1 MLFKYSAL
9 KNGLILKIVFLS
21 SFLLPRYGQNTI
33 MAQTPPNLAKTYEK
47 RVNLLRKTSGLAA
60 FWDFVL
66 REDGV
71 KGKGN
76 FLAYT
81 AKGDEHRYIL
91 EPHNISREFWN
102 DGAEATMADFPLLGA
117 GPFGQAVQFKAPK
130 GQNDL
135 PVLMLPRPKLH
146 NTPLDVKGAGQSVS
160 MLVWLIYQE
169 GNHAIAGLWHE
180 GTDTKPNGIPAEI
193 KARGQRQYGM
203 FAGLGAN
210 SGSVSVHLSE
220 NGLSSFGDL
229 YARHLATTQEKI
241 KKVPNDG
248 DINPLNASWSVVGF
262 VYDNKKKSVTAYLDG
277 KTTEYWIDNPPKHPF
292 FKYAANAW
300 KQAQL
305 SKIDGLQEGEDAH
318 FPKDQYYCPPENK
331 PLSEQLI
338 SETESERVVVRVFEF
353 TKVKMTL
360 LKDSKGKFSII
371 SASELV
377 AIKANPYWFG
387 KDIYEGQ
394 TAENGSPF
402 TIGRVIHSNRHATL
416 SAHFGGVAVFNK
428 ALKSS
433 EMEKLSKIGRT
444 AEYPVFTLNILRY

>member
-1 MLFKYSAL
+1 MFFKDSFL
-9 KNGLILKIVFLS
+9 KNCFKLMFLFNLLYP
-21 SFLLPRYGQNTI
+21 SFGQS
-33 MAQTPPNLAKTYEK
+33 QYVLSKTYTERISLVRETK
-47 RVNLLRKTSGLAA
+47 GLAA
-60 FWDFVL
+60 FWDFGL

-71 KGKGN
+71 SGNGK

-81 AKGDEHRYIL
+81 SKADKHLYVL
-91 EPHNISREFWN
+91 EPRNISKEFWH
-102 DGAEATMADFPLLGA
+102 DGPEATMADFPLIGT

-130 GQNDL
+130 NINDL
-135 PVLMLPRPKLH
+135 PVLMLPRASLH
-146 NTPLDVKGAGQSVS
+146 NTPIDVKGPKQSVS

-180 GTDTKPNGIPAEI
+180 GTDTKPLGIPAEV
-193 KARGQRQYGM
+193 KVKGQRQYGM

-241 KKVPNDG
+241 KKASQSGNADE
-248 DINPLNASWSVVGF
+248 LNASWSVAGF

-277 KTTEYWIDNPPKHPF
+277 KTTEYWIDNPSKHPF
-292 FKYAANAW
+292 FKHAANAW

-305 SKIDGLQEGEDAH
+305 SKISGLQEGENAN
-318 FPKDQYYCPPENK
+318 FPEDQYYCPPENK
-331 PLSEQLI
+331 PLNEQVI
-338 SETESERVVVRVFEF
+338 SETSTERIVIRTFEF

-360 LKDSKGKFSII
+360 LKDSKGKFNIKS
-371 SASELV
+371 SSELV

-387 KDIYEGQ
+387 KDIYAAQ

-416 SAHFGGVAVFNK
+416 SAYFGGVAVFNK
-428 ALKSS
+428 ALSPK
-433 EMEKLSKIGRT
+433 EMQKLSMIGRT
-444 AEYPVFTLNILRY
+444 AEYPVFKHNEAIK